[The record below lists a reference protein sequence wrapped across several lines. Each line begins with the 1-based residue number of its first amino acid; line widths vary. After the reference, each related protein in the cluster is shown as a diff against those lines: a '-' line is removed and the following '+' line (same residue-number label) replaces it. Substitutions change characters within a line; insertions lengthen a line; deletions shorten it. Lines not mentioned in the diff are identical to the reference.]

1 MGVKRFYST
10 KDNTITNAFKAGL
23 TIRGTGSN
31 MGESDILEVY
41 SIYGQASSASSEKSR
56 ILIDFPI
63 LTTIAQS
70 RDSGELP
77 TSGTDNLSFYLRL
90 YNAEHSQTLPK
101 QFTLVV
107 AQASS
112 SWNEGTGL
120 DMDEFSDSGYSNW
133 IYRSSSAPWVDEG
146 GDILSGSADTTGS
159 QLFELGTEDLLIN
172 VTPIVEDWLSGDS
185 SSNGFAVF
193 LTSSQETATE
203 SYYTKKFFA
212 RNSEFH
218 MKRPCLEARW
228 NSSRGDDSET
238 FYKSSSLAPAADNL
252 NTLYLYNKIRGQL
265 VDIPSVAQGEILVSV
280 HETVGTPAL
289 PLPVGGGV
297 VAGADTNVTG
307 SWASTG
313 IYEATFAM
321 SHSISSFVPVWK
333 TNTEEFHTGSSITV
347 NSFDSQDYYPDREY
361 IFKIKN
367 LKKSYSEDEK
377 MRLRLFVR
385 HKNWCPTNYTVS
397 NTTASNEIL
406 EDVFW
411 KVERVVDKFDI
422 IDYGTGSTQHTLL
435 SYDSEGN
442 YFDFDTSILE
452 KGYQYAFK
460 FIYNIAGEY
469 HEAKNEF
476 RFRVE

>member
-23 TIRGTGSN
+23 TLRGSGSN
-31 MGESDILEVY
+31 MGESDILEVF
-41 SIYGQASSASSEKSR
+41 SIYGQASSASSELSR
-56 ILIDFPI
+56 ILIDFPV
-63 LTTIAQS
+63 LTTLSQS
-70 RDSGELP
+70 RDNGELP
-77 TSGTDNLSFYLRL
+77 TSGSDNLSFYLRL
-90 YNAEHSQTLPK
+90 YNAEHSKTLPK

-107 AQASS
+107 AQVSS
-112 SWNEGTGL
+112 SWTEGTGL
-120 DMDEFSDSGYSNW
+120 DMDEYTDSGYSNW
-133 IYRSSSAPWVDEG
+133 EYRNSTTAWTDEG
-146 GDILSGSADTTGS
+146 GDILSGSSDTTGS
-159 QLFELGTEDLLIN
+159 QLFEVGDEDLLVD
-172 VTPIVEDWLSGDS
+172 VTTVVEEWLSGDS

-193 LTSSQETATE
+193 LTSSQETAID

-212 RNSEFH
+212 RNSEFC
-218 MKRPCLEARW
+218 MKRPCIEARW
-228 NSSRGDDSET
+228 NSSKGDDSKT

-265 VDIPSVAQGEILVSV
+265 VNIPSVGEGSILLSV
-280 HETVGTPAL
+280 HEAAGSSAL
-289 PLPVGGGV
+289 ALPVGGGV
-297 VAGADTNVTG
+297 VTDGDTNVTG
-307 SWASTG
+307 SWTSTG
-313 IYEATFAM
+313 IYEASFAL
-321 SHSISSFVPVWK
+321 SHSVSSFVPMWH
-333 TNTEEFHTGSSITV
+333 TDSTELHTGSAVSV
-347 NSFDSQDYYPDREY
+347 LSFDSQDYYPDKEY

-452 KGYQYAFK
+452 KGYQYTFK
-460 FIYNIAGEY
+460 FMYNIAGEY